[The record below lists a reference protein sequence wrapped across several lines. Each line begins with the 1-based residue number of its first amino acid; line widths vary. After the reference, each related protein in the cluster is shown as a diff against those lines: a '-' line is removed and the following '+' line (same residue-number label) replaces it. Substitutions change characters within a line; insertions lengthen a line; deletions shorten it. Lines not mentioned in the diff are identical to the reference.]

1 MIILR
6 IVLMGVKIYS
16 SRTSRHQLGKPQFV
30 KLILL
35 HPSNSC
41 SHRHVDPPLGL
52 VNPRRRSRFSPQLGY
67 RQRDCPET
75 RCFPREKVSD
85 LASSALGPCMLMI
98 SRRSQ
103 PSTTWSSSNDSPFPR
118 FGDLQQFPPLLPRIP
133 LSLPRSRS
141 EELDRIGSAQEVSHL
156 ARLDYSL
163 GLRKFGPFQLSYPH
177 R

>member
-75 RCFPREKVSD
+75 R
-85 LASSALGPCMLMI
+85 
-98 SRRSQ
+98 
-103 PSTTWSSSNDSPFPR
+103 